1 MTKYD
6 FFQSALRAISLNES
20 IWYTSDNYISREITR
35 SLKKIEYDD
44 LKDESAYFM
53 KKGREND
60 KKEFTII
67 AYDGKVSR
75 IWMSCP
81 LPLKKN
87 DSPISMNL
95 LKYLHTK
102 GHSINTSLPYPLN
115 IREVYFRII
124 DM

>member
-6 FFQSALRAISLNES
+6 FFQSALRAISSGES
-20 IWYTSDNYISREITR
+20 IWYTKDGESTQEITR
-35 SLKKIEYDD
+35 SLKEIKYSELEVKLGDFSLNVKEAD
-44 LKDESAYFM
+44 
-53 KKGREND
+53 
-60 KKEFTII
+60 EFTII
-67 AYDGKVSR
+67 AYNGNFSR